1 MSVYMMLYFDHRG
14 QVAAV
19 EEFDASDDGVAL
31 KVAAGREWSGSYE
44 VRQGSR
50 AVYAHVGYRQIA
62 GR

>member
-1 MSVYMMLYFDHRG
+1 MSIYMMLYFDQRG
-14 QVAAV
+14 KVAAV

-31 KVAAGREWSGSYE
+31 KIAAGREWAGSYE

-50 AVYAHVGYRQIA
+50 AVYAHVGQRQIA